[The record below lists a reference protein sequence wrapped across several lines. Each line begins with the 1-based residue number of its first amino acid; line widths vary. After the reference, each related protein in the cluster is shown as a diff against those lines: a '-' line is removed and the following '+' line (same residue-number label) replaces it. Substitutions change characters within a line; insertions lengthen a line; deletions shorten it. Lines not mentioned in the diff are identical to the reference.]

1 MTGKN
6 ADTCSLMSSAAREHL
21 YGTALEVRNWFLL
34 EYPGAWKK
42 DALAESSL
50 PEEVKERLGGF
61 CSSFGESRIQLIG
74 SGGRFRDGKI
84 GFYYASSSEF
94 SPKLYRFDLGRY
106 DDLLDLD
113 IAKLAET
120 GEIERF
126 ASGEKLVLV
135 CTHGARDGCCTALGS
150 PVFREISAR
159 GGISAWRTTH
169 VGAHRFAANLV
180 MLPEGIYY
188 GRVTPENLDEV
199 LSSHLRGEIFLD
211 CYRGRSCFSQTSQ
224 VSDYFLRKETGR
236 LGIYDIR
243 WEFEKDRAEYT
254 AVEFG
259 VEGEST
265 VYSVNTVVMNQAL
278 KIRTSCGDSGI
289 SELPQFYF
297 YSLIPYEPQKRE
309 KTD

>member
-6 ADTCSLMSSAAREHL
+6 ADTCSLMSSAAGEHL
-21 YGTALEVRNWFLL
+21 YGTALEVENWFLL

-61 CSSFGESRIQLIG
+61 ASSFGESRIQLIG
-74 SGGRFRDGKI
+74 GSGRSPGGKI
-84 GFYYASSSEF
+84 GFYCARSSEF

-106 DDLLDLD
+106 EDLLDLD
-113 IAKLAET
+113 LPKLAET
-120 GEIERF
+120 GEIEKF
-126 ASGEKLVLV
+126 ASDEKLVLV
-135 CTHGARDGCCTALGS
+135 CTHGARDGCCAALGS
-150 PVFREISAR
+150 PVFRELSLR
-159 GGISAWRTTH
+159 EGISAWRTTH

-180 MLPEGIYY
+180 MLPEGVYY

-199 LSSHLRGEIFLD
+199 VSSHLRGEIFLD

-224 VSDYFLRKETGR
+224 VSDYFLRRETGR
-236 LGIYDIR
+236 LGIYDIK

-278 KIRTSCGDSGI
+278 KIRTSCGDSET

-297 YSLIPYEPQKRE
+297 YSLIPYEPRKGE
-309 KTD
+309 ETG

>member
-34 EYPGAWKK
+34 EYPEAWKK

-126 ASGEKLVLV
+126 ASDEKLVLV
-135 CTHGARDGCCTALGS
+135 CTHGARDGCCAALGS

-159 GGISAWRTTH
+159 RGISAWRTTH